1 MGKLVNEVR
10 EEVER
15 ALAERGEI
23 LAEAELTR
31 RLSAETLDLT
41 LPGRRPQRGTVHP
54 VNLIL
59 AELERVFVSM
69 GFEVVEGPEVETDY
83 YNFEALNVPP
93 DHPARDMQDTF
104 YLDGGFLLR
113 SQTSPVQVRVMEKQA
128 PPVRIICPGKV
139 YRRDSDATHTP
150 MFHQVEGLVVDKGV
164 TLGDLKGTLMELSR
178 VLYGDRKVR
187 FRPSFFPFTEPSAE
201 MDVACV
207 VCEGTGCRV
216 CKGSGWLEVLGCGMV
231 HPKVFEMVGYDP
243 DEVTGFAFGLGVERF
258 AMTRY
263 GIEDIRWLYE
273 NDLRFLRQF
282 HGR

>member
-1 MGKLVNEVR
+1 
-10 EEVER
+10 
-15 ALAERGEI
+15 
-23 LAEAELTR
+23 
-31 RLSAETLDLT
+31 
-41 LPGRRPQRGTVHP
+41 
-54 VNLIL
+54 
-59 AELERVFVSM
+59 
-69 GFEVVEGPEVETDY
+69 
-83 YNFEALNVPP
+83 
-93 DHPARDMQDTF
+93 
-104 YLDGGFLLR
+104 
-113 SQTSPVQVRVMEKQA
+113 
-128 PPVRIICPGKV
+128 
-139 YRRDSDATHTP
+139 
-150 MFHQVEGLVVDKGV
+150 
-164 TLGDLKGTLMELSR
+164 MELSR

-273 NDLRFLRQF
+273 KDLRFLRQF